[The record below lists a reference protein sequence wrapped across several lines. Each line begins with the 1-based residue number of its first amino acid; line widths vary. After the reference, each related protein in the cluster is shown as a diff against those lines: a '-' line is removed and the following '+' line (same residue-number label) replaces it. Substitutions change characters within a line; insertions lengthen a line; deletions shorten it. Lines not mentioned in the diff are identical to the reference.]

1 MKQPLIVIAGATAVG
16 KTSLSIELAKKIN
29 GEIISADSM
38 QVYKYMD
45 IGTAKPT
52 KDEMQGIP
60 HHLIDILLPDETC
73 SVAYYQEKC
82 KECINKISETKIPI
96 IVGGTGFYINAVIN
110 DNDFSETEND
120 YEYRK
125 ELFDLAQDKGNEFI
139 HEMLKKSDP
148 ESAEKIHYNNV
159 KRVVRA
165 LEYFKQTGQK
175 ISDHNRQQK
184 LQHQLSSKYN
194 LLFVILNA
202 DREKLYKK
210 INLRADKMISDGLL
224 NEVENLI
231 NMGYNKDL
239 VSMRGLGYREIAE
252 YFEGKL
258 TLDEATEALKQNT
271 RHYAKRQ
278 LTWFKNQCDGIWQ
291 DTDKYSQPEIMN
303 QIISLASEKGIL

>member
-1 MKQPLIVIAGATAVG
+1 MG
-16 KTSLSIELAKKIN
+16 KTNLSIELAKKIN

-52 KDEMQGIP
+52 TEEMQGIP

-82 KECINKISETKIPI
+82 KECINKISETKLPI

-110 DNDFSETEND
+110 DNDFSESEND

-125 ELFDLAQDKGNEFI
+125 ELFDLAEEKGNEFL
-139 HEMLKKSDP
+139 HELLKKVDP
-148 ESAEKIHYNNV
+148 ESAEKIHFNNV

-175 ISDHNRQQK
+175 ISEHNRQQK
-184 LQHQLSSKYN
+184 LLNQLSSKYN
-194 LLFVILNA
+194 LLFFTLNA
-202 DREKLYKK
+202 DRDKLYKK
-210 INLRADKMISDGLL
+210 INLRADKMFQDGLI

-231 NMGYNKDL
+231 NLGYNKDL
-239 VSMRGLGYREIAE
+239 VSMRGLGYKEIAE
-252 YFEGKL
+252 YLEGKL
-258 TLDEATEALKQNT
+258 SLDEATEALKQNT
-271 RHYAKRQ
+271 RRYAKRQ
-278 LTWFKNQCDGIWQ
+278 ITWFKNQCNGIWL
-291 DTDKYSQPEIMN
+291 DTDKPDQPEMMDK
-303 QIISLASEKGIL
+303 IIFLAKEKGIIK